1 VAPIGKPMAF
11 RHIAAED
18 EHRDVDAGA
27 VDFDF
32 AGEEGR
38 CGFGAL
44 GVARRL
50 RARARRARGGAGGS
64 GHGWLLGIQV
74 TRSAV
79 GDGPRRLADRKEAPA
94 SPKAP
99 CAIRRRRARMR
110 DATPTGEA
118 EGCVVLPFRAAKPL
132 SQNAT
137 NEV

>member
-1 VAPIGKPMAF
+1 MRWRRSEADGFEPF
-11 RHIAAED
+11 AAED

-79 GDGPRRLADRKEAPA
+79 GDGPRRLMVWTPPLLAG
-94 SPKAP
+94 
-99 CAIRRRRARMR
+99 MR
-110 DATPTGEA
+110 
-118 EGCVVLPFRAAKPL
+118 GCRD
-132 SQNAT
+132 S
-137 NEV
+137 